1 MSLIFV
7 IDRANA
13 QVPGFGNCPKVKVQ
27 ENFDVHRYLG
37 VWYEVKKY
45 PFIFTLGGKCIT
57 AEYGLNQNGTVSVF
71 NKQLRN
77 GREDTIIGSARLIKP
92 GSGLLGVSFP
102 SVPCEFYTKINLSVY
117 LML

>member
-1 MSLIFV
+1 MLIV
-7 IDRANA
+7 STLLAIQHANS
-13 QVPGFGNCPKVKVQ
+13 QVPGFGNCPKVRVQ

-37 VWYEVKKY
+37 LWFEVKKY

-102 SVPCEFYTKINLSVY
+102 NVPCEF
-117 LML
+117 